1 MLSTLFVTQMV
12 WSKKDHT
19 KNVSHSRHKN
29 CITFGLSKK
38 HHAQDFLLWFRFLRV
53 RHLRVGFNDSILK
66 KRILQ
71 LNSAFGVFAQPFKR
85 KAT

>member
-12 WSKKDHT
+12 WLKKDHT

-38 HHAQDFLLWFRFLRV
+38 DHAQDFLLWLRFLCIS
-53 RHLRVGFNDSILK
+53 HLRVGFSDSLLK
-66 KRILQ
+66 KRILK
-71 LNSAFGVFAQPFKR
+71 LNSALGVFTQPQSFK
-85 KAT
+85 

>member
-12 WSKKDHT
+12 WLKKDHT

-38 HHAQDFLLWFRFLRV
+38 HHAQDFLLWPRFLRIMQ
-53 RHLRVGFNDSILK
+53 LRVGFSDSILK
-66 KRILQ
+66 KPILQ
-71 LNSAFGVFAQPFKR
+71 LNSALGVFAQP
-85 KAT
+85 